1 MTVNNILIIIG
12 ITLLISTCIAGSLSS
27 SVMSKPVK
35 SSYWCVP
42 LTDGYTVKCCDIFPD
57 KDGGKK
63 YCTVCADTN
72 PPSHCTPREE
82 VREDSNN
89 QDTTIPPTSGAE
101 DDSNNDN
108 TVPSIPSTSGAEVED
123 DTTISEENTSPR
135 IPTKGDGLSTLDGDN
150 KVLSPSPP

>member
-12 ITLLISTCIAGSLSS
+12 ITLLISICIAGSLSS
-27 SVMSKPVK
+27 SVMSKPIK

-42 LTDGYTVKCCDIFPD
+42 VTDGYTVKCCDIFGD
-57 KDGGKK
+57 KK

-82 VREDSNN
+82 VRGDSNN
-89 QDTTIPPTSGAE
+89 QDTTIPPTSGVE

-108 TVPSIPSTSGAEVED
+108 EDVDTPTNTIPRKGGSNLDTSNLNESVLVE
-123 DTTISEENTSPR
+123 
-135 IPTKGDGLSTLDGDN
+135 
-150 KVLSPSPP
+150 

>member
-12 ITLLISTCIAGSLSS
+12 ITSLISICIAGSLSS

-42 LTDGYTVKCCDIFPD
+42 VTDGYTVKCCEIFPD
-57 KDGGKK
+57 EDGGKK

-82 VREDSNN
+82 AR
-89 QDTTIPPTSGAE
+89 

-108 TVPSIPSTSGAEVED
+108 TIPSIPPTSGAEVED
-123 DTTISEENTSPR
+123 DTTNSEENTSPR
-135 IPTKGDGLSTLDGDN
+135 IPTKGDGLGTLDGD
-150 KVLSPSPP
+150 KVLSPP

>member
-1 MTVNNILIIIG
+1 MNNILIIIG
-12 ITLLISTCIAGSLSS
+12 ITLLISICIAGSLSS

-42 LTDGYTVKCCDIFPD
+42 VTDGYTVKCCDIFWGD
-57 KDGGKK
+57 KK

-72 PPSHCTPREE
+72 PPSNCTPREE

-89 QDTTIPPTSGAE
+89 QDTTIPPTSGVE

-108 TVPSIPSTSGAEVED
+108 TVPSIPPTSGAEVED
-123 DTTISEENTSPR
+123 DSNSDENTSPR
-135 IPTKGDGLSTLDGDN
+135 IPTKGDGLSTLDGG
-150 KVLSPSPP
+150 KVLSPSP

>member
-12 ITLLISTCIAGSLSS
+12 ITLLISICIAGSLSS

-42 LTDGYTVKCCDIFPD
+42 VTDGYTVKCCEIFPD
-57 KDGGKK
+57 EDGGKK

-72 PPSHCTPREE
+72 PPSNCTPREE
-82 VREDSNN
+82 AREDSNN
-89 QDTTIPPTSGAE
+89 QDTTIPPTSGVE

-108 TVPSIPSTSGAEVED
+108 TVPSIPPTSAPEVED
-123 DTTISEENTSPR
+123 DSNSGENISPR
-135 IPTKGDGLSTLDGDN
+135 IPTKGDGLSTLDGD
-150 KVLSPSPP
+150 KVLSPSP